1 MINIIAMKGPDKGRI
16 NMILPFIILLVFA
29 LSLSVL
35 HSPEPLKNTLKS
47 AVEIGKKKRKAS
59 PYKTT
64 TIPVECKEDII
75 ICS

>member
-1 MINIIAMKGPDKGRI
+1 MEGPDKGRVM
-16 NMILPFIILLVFA
+16 MILPFIILFGFA
-29 LSLSVL
+29 ISLSVFN
-35 HSPEPLKNTLKS
+35 SSEPLKKTLKS
-47 AVEIGKKKRKAS
+47 AAGIGRKKTESS

>member
-1 MINIIAMKGPDKGRI
+1 MEGPDKGRVM
-16 NMILPFIILLVFA
+16 MILPFIILFGFA
-29 LSLSVL
+29 ISLSVFN
-35 HSPEPLKNTLKS
+35 SPEPLKKTIKS
-47 AVEIGKKKRKAS
+47 AVGIGKKKTGVS

>member
-1 MINIIAMKGPDKGRI
+1 MKGPDKGRVM
-16 NMILPFIILLVFA
+16 MILPFIILFGFA
-29 LSLSVL
+29 ISLSVVN
-35 HSPEPLKNTLKS
+35 SSGSLKNTLKS
-47 AVEIGKKKRKAS
+47 IVSFEKKNEAS

>member
-1 MINIIAMKGPDKGRI
+1 MRGPDKGRI
-16 NMILPFIILLVFA
+16 NMILPFIILFVFA
-29 LSLSVL
+29 ISLSVL
-35 HSPEPLKNTLKS
+35 HSPEPLKKTLKS
-47 AVEIGKKKRKAS
+47 AVGIGKKKNRETS